1 MAAAT
6 TRTILFSTVR
16 AASKV
21 HTHAVAVFVGDREA
35 RAYGALLRLVHQSAQ
50 KEAILALDP
59 AATCDDTGTPVTGVK
74 LTMAIVPYKP
84 VADLGDDDD
93 AIPEA

>member
-1 MAAAT
+1 MATAT

-21 HTHAVAVFVGDREA
+21 HTHAVAVFVSDREA

-50 KEAILALDP
+50 KEAILSLDP

-74 LTMAIVPYKP
+74 LTMATVPYKP
-84 VADLGDDDD
+84 VPELDGDDDT
-93 AIPEA
+93 ITES